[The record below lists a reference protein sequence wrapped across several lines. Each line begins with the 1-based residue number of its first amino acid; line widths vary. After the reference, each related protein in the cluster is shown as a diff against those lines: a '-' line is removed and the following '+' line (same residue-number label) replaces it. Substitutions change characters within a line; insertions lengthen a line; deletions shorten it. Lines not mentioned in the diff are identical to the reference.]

1 MIKPRTIIIS
11 VCGGF
16 ILSFI
21 IGLVAGVS
29 FGVVLLRALIFA
41 ILFGGLGFGIGVV
54 FQRFLLDSSDLE
66 GGSEL
71 PSGGAR
77 QGSIV
82 DLSVGDEPL
91 VEDENGPDFY
101 VRKEVASP
109 KAPEH
114 EGGVEESHESPGAA
128 SHVKE
133 SVSSIASQNSGS
145 EQFKPISLGT
155 PAVNAG
161 GAEGAASFGMGA
173 AGASEDVLPEIDDI
187 SISSSEGDDF
197 SSGGMEL
204 SIGNGMETSQGRSSS
219 VASEDSRTIAQA
231 IRTLM
236 VQDS

>member
-11 VCGGF
+11 VCSGF
-16 ILSFI
+16 ILSFV
-21 IGLVAGVS
+21 IGLVADVS

-41 ILFGGLGFGIGVV
+41 ILFGGLSFGIGVV
-54 FQRFLLDSSDLE
+54 FQRFLLDSSDLD

-109 KAPEH
+109 TASVRED
-114 EGGVEESHESPGAA
+114 GLEESHSSTGAVG
-128 SHVKE
+128 HVKE
-133 SVSSIASQNSGS
+133 GNASVSGEDSGK
-145 EQFKPISLGT
+145 EQFRPISLGT
-155 PAVNAG
+155 PAVGGG
-161 GAEGAASFGMGA
+161 GADGSLGFDRGA
-173 AGASEDVLPEIDDI
+173 AGSSEDVLPEIGDI
-187 SISSSEGDDF
+187 SMSPSEGDDL

-204 SIGNGMETSQGRSSS
+204 SIGNGMETSQGRGSSA
-219 VASEDSRTIAQA
+219 VSEDSSTIAQA
-231 IRTLM
+231 IRTVLAR
-236 VQDS
+236 DS

>member
-11 VCGGF
+11 VCSGF

-29 FGVVLLRALIFA
+29 FGIVLLRALIFA
-41 ILFGGLGFGIGVV
+41 ILFGGLSFGIGVV
-54 FQRFLLDSSDLE
+54 FQRFLLDSPDMD
-66 GGSEL
+66 GGSEI
-71 PSGGAR
+71 PSGGTR

-101 VRKEVASP
+101 VRKEVASH
-109 KAPEH
+109 KAPER
-114 EGGVEESHESPGAA
+114 ENGFEENHGSSGAV

-133 SVSSIASQNSGS
+133 GVSSIASQNSGS
-145 EQFKPISLGT
+145 EQFRPISLGT
-155 PAVNAG
+155 PAENVG
-161 GAEGAASFGMGA
+161 GAEGAPSFGKGA
-173 AGASEDVLPEIDDI
+173 AGASEDVLPEIGDI

-204 SIGNGMETSQGRSSS
+204 PIGNGMETSQGRSNS
-219 VASEDSRTIAQA
+219 VASEDSRIVAQA
-231 IRTLM
+231 VRTVLAR
-236 VQDS
+236 DS